1 MMSTPKRKQS
11 TTVDEPLRPSQA
23 ETKARSNGQA
33 SRVVDIVPHK
43 TADEPHCSTMT
54 KETARERT
62 AGRSRPA
69 IWQRWWGRLAII
81 WGIWTF
87 IGLVFT
93 LQFYF
98 AAYRSSRP
106 MPFLD
111 AAYMQMV
118 WAYVFALATP
128 LVLWAVT
135 RMPIERENWVRNA
148 LLHIPISIVLS
159 VVLTALGHVL
169 IWLRWYWPQGKPL
182 TFEGL
187 ARFVIN
193 NFTEAIGIY
202 MLIALTGYAFSYY
215 RRFREGQVKTLQLE
229 AQLSQAQLH
238 ALKMQLHPHF
248 LFNTLHSI
256 SALLNKDADAA
267 RKMITRLGDFLR
279 LTLENSGAQEVT
291 LRQEMEF
298 LSCYLEIERIRF
310 QDRLVTHLDVAQQTL
325 DAKVPN
331 LILQPIVENAIRHG
345 IAPRSTQGLI
355 EIEAK
360 QRNGRLRIQVR
371 DNGPGLS
378 AHRTS
383 ENVFKKGLGL
393 ANTET
398 RLEQL
403 YGSAQSFQLS
413 NNPEGGLVVTLE
425 IPFHRD
431 GALNPSEI
439 P

>member
-1 MMSTPKRKQS
+1 MIEETGQQLIRKRS
-11 TTVDEPLRPSQA
+11 PIP
-23 ETKARSNGQA
+23 
-33 SRVVDIVPHK
+33 
-43 TADEPHCSTMT
+43 
-54 KETARERT
+54 
-62 AGRSRPA
+62 
-69 IWQRWWGRLAII
+69 IWQRRWGRLAII

-93 LQFYF
+93 LQGYF
-98 AAYRSSRP
+98 TSYRSERP
-106 MPFLD
+106 IPFMESF
-111 AAYMQMV
+111 YMQMI

-128 LVLWAVT
+128 LILWAVT
-135 RMPIERENWVRNA
+135 RIPLERDNWVRGA
-148 LLHIPISIVLS
+148 LVHLPIS
-159 VVLTALGHVL
+159 VVLAVGLTAMGRVL
-169 IWLRWYWPQGKPL
+169 VWVRWGWLQDKPL
-182 TFEGL
+182 TFESIT
-187 ARFVIN
+187 RFVIA

-202 MLIALTGYAFSYY
+202 LLIALIGYAFSYY
-215 RRFREGQVKTLQLE
+215 RRFREGQVRTLQLE
-229 AQLSQAQLH
+229 AQLSHAQLQ

-256 SALLNKDADAA
+256 SALLHKDAEAA

-279 LTLENSGAQEVT
+279 LTLENSGTQEVT

-310 QDRLVTHLDVAQQTL
+310 QDRLVTHMDVAQQTL

-360 QRNGRLRIQVR
+360 QRNGTLRIQVR

-378 AHRTS
+378 LHRTS
-383 ENVFKKGLGL
+383 ENLFKKGLGL

-403 YGSAQSFQLS
+403 YGTAHSFNLS
-413 NNPEGGLVVTLE
+413 NNPDGGLIVTLE
-425 IPFHRD
+425 IPFHSD
-431 GALNPSEI
+431 GVAPNQSEI
-439 P
+439 A

>member
-1 MMSTPKRKQS
+1 MI
-11 TTVDEPLRPSQA
+11 E
-23 ETKARSNGQA
+23 ETGQELISN
-33 SRVVDIVPHK
+33 
-43 TADEPHCSTMT
+43 
-54 KETARERT
+54 
-62 AGRSRPA
+62 RSRGPL
-69 IWQRWWGRLAII
+69 WQRRWARLAII

-98 AAYRSSRP
+98 ASYRSARP
-106 MPFLD
+106 APFVD
-111 AAYMQMV
+111 ALYMQMI
-118 WAYVFALATP
+118 WAYLFALATP
-128 LVLWAVT
+128 LVLWIVP
-135 RMPIERENWVRNA
+135 RLPLERDNWVRSA
-148 LLHIPISIVLS
+148 GLHIPISIVLG
-159 VVLTALGHVL
+159 VLLTALGHVL
-169 IWLRWYWPQGKPL
+169 IWLRWGWPEGKPL
-182 TFEGL
+182 TLEGVT
-187 ARFVIN
+187 RFVIN
-193 NFTEAIGIY
+193 NFSEAIGIY
-202 MLIALTGYAFSYY
+202 LLIALTGYAFSYY
-215 RRFREGQVKTLQLE
+215 RRFREGQVRTLQLE
-229 AQLSQAQLH
+229 AQLSQAQLQ

-256 SALLNKDADAA
+256 SALLNKDAEAA

-279 LTLENSGAQEVT
+279 LTLENSGTQEVT

-310 QDRLVTHLDVAQQTL
+310 QDRLVTHMDVAQQTL

-345 IAPRSTQGLI
+345 IAPRSTRGLI

-360 QRNGRLRIQVR
+360 QRNGTLRIQIR

-378 AHRTS
+378 EHRTS

-403 YGSAQSFQLS
+403 YGPAHSFNLS
-413 NNPEGGLVVTLE
+413 NNPDGGLIVTLE
-425 IPFHRD
+425 IPFHKD
-431 GALNPSEI
+431 GAAINQSEI
-439 P
+439 A